1 MALTYC
7 KCYMVI
13 HDAQINKCYHTHSF
27 TSTPTSIDQSQQC
40 YKLTVSHQH
49 KGVSPDDGLPVTFQ

>member
-7 KCYMVI
+7 KCCIVI
-13 HDAQINKCYHTHSF
+13 HAAQINKCSKHSF